1 MILYFSGI
9 AVLLYFRPRLMF
21 HRDGRWKE
29 FGIGDVDGGTRF
41 PFWLF
46 CIVWAIVSFLVSFLI
61 VGSKA
66 TAAAVVSNV
75 APLAP
80 LAPLSSLRD
89 YLNVSGPTEEAP
101 TANEP
106 QMKSGYYRL
115 NTSGSKKGIPRYVY
129 VGPDEPED
137 I

>member
-1 MILYFSGI
+1 
-9 AVLLYFRPRLMF
+9 MF

-46 CIVWAIVSFLVSFLI
+46 CIVWAIVSFLISF
-61 VGSKA
+61 VMFDSKGS
-66 TAAAVVSNV
+66 VVANA

-80 LAPLSSLRD
+80 LVPLSALRS
-89 YLNVSGPTEEAP
+89 YMNVSGPADELPLAG
-101 TANEP
+101 EP
-106 QMKSGYYRL
+106 EMKSGYYRL